1 LYKRRITVLLR
12 FLKEKKSM
20 NVRKLIAVVA
30 LSALVL
36 AGCAKKNDA
45 GSSAAP
51 AAPKYPTKAITMIC
65 PWAAGGGTD
74 AIIRALSGAAEKKLG
89 ITINVENRTG
99 GAGAIGHA
107 AIKNA
112 QPDGYTMGMITFE
125 LSSLPPQ
132 GLIDFTYADYIPI
145 IRVNADAATLTVK
158 ADAPYN
164 TIAEFVAYA
173 KANPGAIS
181 IGNSAPGS
189 VWHIG
194 AALLANET
202 GIDVKHVAFEGAA
215 PAVTALAG
223 GHIQAVSVSLAEVKS
238 QLDAGNVKVLGI
250 MDNKRSELYPNIPT
264 FKDEGYN
271 IEYGTWRGLAL
282 PKDVDPAIVQ
292 IIVDAFTAAENDP
305 DFVAFSKKMNLDLAY
320 QGPADFEAFLK
331 SNYEAVIKTMIEA
344 HLLD

>member
-1 LYKRRITVLLR
+1 M
-12 FLKEKKSM
+12 KK
-20 NVRKLIAVVA
+20 IIIVA
-30 LSALVL
+30 LVGLFLVNMTVF
-36 AGCAKKNDA
+36 GGGSRDA
-45 GSSAAP
+45 P
-51 AAPKYPTKAITMIC
+51 YPNRNITMIC

-74 AIIRALSGAAEKKLG
+74 AILRALSAAAERQLG
-89 ITINVENRTG
+89 VTITVENRTG

-112 QPDGYTMGMITFE
+112 RPDGYTLGMITFE
-125 LSSLPPQ
+125 LNSLPQQ
-132 GLIDFTYADYIPI
+132 GLIDFTYQDFDPI

-164 TIAEFVAYA
+164 TVREFVDFA

-194 AALLANET
+194 AGLLANET
-202 GIDVKHVAFEGAA
+202 GIEVKHIAFEGAA

-250 MDNKRSELYPNIPT
+250 MDTRRSNLYPNIPT
-264 FKDEGYN
+264 FIDQGYN
-271 IEYGTWRGLAL
+271 LTYYTWRGIAV
-282 PKDVDPAIVQ
+282 PKGLDPAVRQTIVN
-292 IIVDAFTAAENDP
+292 AFTAAMEDP
-305 DFVAFSKKMNLDLAY
+305 QFVTAANNMNLNR
-320 QGPADFEAFLK
+320 AFLPPAEFA
-331 SNYEAVIKTMIEA
+331 SFLRENFDSVTRTLRETR
-344 HLLD
+344 LLD